1 MVVVVG
7 VVKGA
12 LCMKLSLACLSYP
25 FCVIF
30 FLICGWHDDGH
41 VRYYVLVLTPLC
53 FVCFCEVSPPLLPLS
68 VAKFSRANLFF
79 FFFFRVCS
87 IYWRVFFPC
96 LTVGFVL
103 ARFLP
108 FPYIVPLAGL
118 GVQSQSIGQ
127 VIKEDKRRFLPS
139 GGSRVVSS
147 MST

>member
-79 FFFFRVCS
+79 FFFFVFALFIGVFFS
-87 IYWRVFFPC
+87 HVSPSGLYWRVFFPSRI
-96 LTVGFVL
+96 LSHWLVL
-103 ARFLP
+103 GYRAK
-108 FPYIVPLAGL
+108 A
-118 GVQSQSIGQ
+118 
-127 VIKEDKRRFLPS
+127 S
-139 GGSRVVSS
+139 GR
-147 MST
+147 